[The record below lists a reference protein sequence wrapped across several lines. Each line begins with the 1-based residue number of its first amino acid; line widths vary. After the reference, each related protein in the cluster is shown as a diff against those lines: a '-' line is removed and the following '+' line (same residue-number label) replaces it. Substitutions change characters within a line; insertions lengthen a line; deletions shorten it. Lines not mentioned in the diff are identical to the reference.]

1 MRPSDQERESL
12 ITYVLKRLGW
22 MVVVLF
28 CITVITFVLARVIPA
43 NPAASAAGLGA
54 TKEQIAALEA
64 QMGLDQPLVSQYM
77 TYLQGLLQLDFGT
90 SVRTGNSVSGDL
102 ADYLPATIELV
113 VISFAVYLVLAVALG
128 TLAAARRGSRLD
140 WVVRVLSIVSSAAPV
155 FWVALMLQMI
165 FFGQLG
171 WLPSGGRLGIADT
184 PPPSVT
190 GFYTVDSL
198 LAGDLVLFG
207 TTVEHLVLP
216 VCTVVLSLLGVGVRL
231 TRTSVAGELDQ
242 HYVRTAEAK
251 GLLPSRILLG
261 HVLKNALNPVVSMA
275 GIQLGYLFAW
285 TILIETILQWPGLGL
300 YAYESFQSVDYD
312 PIMAIT
318 LVISALFVL
327 VNFLVDLVYP
337 ALDPRIRL
345 T

>member
-1 MRPSDQERESL
+1 L

-64 QMGLDQPLVSQYM
+64 QMGLDQSLVSQYV

-102 ADYLPATIELV
+102 GDYLPATIELV

-128 TLAAARRGSRLD
+128 TLAAARRGSGLD

-155 FWVALMLQMI
+155 FWVALMLQMV

-171 WLPSGGRLGIADT
+171 WLPSGGRLGITDA
-184 PPPSVT
+184 PPPTVT
-190 GFYTVDSL
+190 GFFTIDSL
-198 LAGDLVLFG
+198 LAGDLALFG
-207 TTVEHLVLP
+207 TAALHLVLP
-216 VCTVVLSLLGVGVRL
+216 VATVVLSLLGVGVRL
-231 TRTSVAGELDQ
+231 TRSSVAGELDQ

-251 GLLPSRILLG
+251 GPLPSRIMLR

-300 YAYESFQSVDYD
+300 YAFESFQSVDYD